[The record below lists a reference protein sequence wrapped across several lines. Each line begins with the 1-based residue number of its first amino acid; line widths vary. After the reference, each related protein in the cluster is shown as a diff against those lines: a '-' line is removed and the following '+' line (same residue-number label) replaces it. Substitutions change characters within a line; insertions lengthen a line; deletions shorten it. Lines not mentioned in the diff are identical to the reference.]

1 MRNWQR
7 RVFTL
12 TCDRLTYAKEDEARG
27 FIAMEEVTAVQASD
41 RHSIKLV
48 TRGRTWNL
56 EVPPSLPFPLPSPPS
71 FTPY

>member
-56 EVPPSLPFPLPSPPS
+56 EVPPSSRLLSHPLPSS
-71 FTPY
+71 TPC